1 MRIRLTGNP
10 VDGSQRAQDT
20 HGPDGR
26 QADVVSVQRV
36 LQHSAGR
43 GGDWREG
50 GKESRHG
57 VTGILIMGLTLPKPR
72 RSAGNPAGRHVS
84 GTRRLLTTNQRG
96 ARLSG
101 PADAIVIPRSS
112 HCHTYIRTHTHSH
125 TPSKHISG
133 RARARTHA

>member
-10 VDGSQRAQDT
+10 VDGSQRAQDA

-36 LQHSAGR
+36 LQHSAGKGR
-43 GGDWREG
+43 GLEE

-84 GTRRLLTTNQRG
+84 GTRRLLTTNQ
-96 ARLSG
+96 
-101 PADAIVIPRSS
+101 
-112 HCHTYIRTHTHSH
+112 
-125 TPSKHISG
+125 
-133 RARARTHA
+133 